1 MKLQLA
7 TNYEDFCWAFA
18 EYEPGKR
25 VTKDMVTFD
34 TEREDVRVN
43 LHGVIL
49 FYDFQTARMLLNKDF
64 PNEAIQ

>member
-1 MKLQLA
+1 MKLHVA
-7 TNYEDFCWAFA
+7 INHEDLCWVFA

-34 TEREDVRVN
+34 TKRQDVRVN

-49 FYDFQTARMLLNKDF
+49 FYDSWTARRLLNKDF
-64 PNEAIQ
+64 PNEVEE